1 MLDVAIIGGGLC
13 GLALAHSLQ
22 ARGSDWRLYEARER
36 LGGRILSVTD
46 DGFDLGPAWFW
57 PDMQPMV
64 TGLVEELG
72 LASFPQYS
80 DGDVLIER
88 ANFKLYAPFGTM
100 IVVSIVLTLV
110 LNLLL
115 RLLR

>member
-1 MLDVAIIGGGLC
+1 MLTELG
-13 GLALAHSLQ
+13 
-22 ARGSDWRLYEARER
+22 RLLMW
-36 LGGRILSVTD
+36 LGGAIFVVGLLLTLSRFLP
-46 DGFDLGPAWFW
+46 GLGHLP
-57 PDMQPMV
+57 
-64 TGLVEELG
+64 
-72 LASFPQYS
+72 
-80 DGDVLIER
+80 GDVLIER